1 MLIKLIQIKIV
12 FTQYY
17 DNDKAKHT
25 NADLS
30 NLYPFHYRAGWIQ
43 PLADL
48 IHITIPYWCR
58 HDAKYIID
66 SFRNGKRIERGF
78 KPVLQN
84 QSKITIDY
92 RIELIAYN

>member
-1 MLIKLIQIKIV
+1 MNRFSPNLMQYKIMLIKLIQIKIV
-12 FTQYY
+12 FTQY

-43 PLADL
+43 PLTDL

-58 HDAKYIID
+58 HNAKYIMIL
-66 SFRNGKRIERGF
+66 SEMVKG
-78 KPVLQN
+78 
-84 QSKITIDY
+84 
-92 RIELIAYN
+92 